1 MRWIAGA
8 VIFTLMLGPARA
20 FASPSAQPGELDPG
34 SAYYTGASGAPA
46 VANQN
51 PRPGSRL
58 RTYFPQF
65 FAAIVTHGG
74 SPLRRDSLHL
84 SVDGTDV
91 TASASITDGAV
102 SYIPRTRMPAGWH
115 DVFLEGSDTSGK
127 AFSDA
132 WAFQSEAPDGVNITN
147 PGSGLQVVESGAAR
161 DGGFAHLFF
170 TSPSDGSALLQL
182 CGFPALAFV
191 HIRLSPV
198 FFITVPFQ
206 FAGGFEPFGGCAPQ
220 VLFSPFGG
228 LGSIFIPLQIGGAGP
243 GFFHHHHHHHHYW
256 PRSTMPV
263 VRNAEPSLPVVTGAM
278 PVMAV
283 PQGTMPRVTMPRV
296 TMPQVRMPAVSVP
309 HVSVPHLSVPH
320 ISVPHPAVPLP
331 HSH

>member
-1 MRWIAGA
+1 MRWIAAA
-8 VIFTLMLGPARA
+8 VIFTLVLGPARA
-20 FASPSAQPGELDPG
+20 FAATSGQAGEIDPG
-34 SAYYTGASGAPA
+34 SAYYTGAAGAPA
-46 VANQN
+46 VQNQN
-51 PRPGSRL
+51 PRPGSLL

-65 FAAIVTHGG
+65 FATIVTHGG
-74 SPLRRDSLHL
+74 APLRRESLHL

-91 TASASITDGAV
+91 TGGASITANSV
-102 SYIPRTRMPAGWH
+102 SYTPRTRISAGWH
-115 DVFLEGSDTSGK
+115 DVFLQGADTSGR
-127 AFSDA
+127 AFSEA
-132 WAFQSEAPDGVNITN
+132 WAFQSEAPDGVNITS
-147 PGSGLQVVESGAAR
+147 PGSGLQVVASGDER
-161 DGGFAHLFF
+161 DGGFTHLFF

-228 LGSIFIPLQIGGAGP
+228 FGSIFIPLQIGAAGP
-243 GFFHHHHHHHHYW
+243 GFFHHHHHHHW

-263 VRNAEPSLPVVTGAM
+263 VRNAEPSLPVVGGAVPGSVRSI
-278 PVMAV
+278 PVMA
-283 PQGTMPRVTMPRV
+283 MPRVTMPRV

-309 HVSVPHLSVPH
+309 RVTVPHLTVPH
-320 ISVPHPAVPLP
+320 ISVPHPAAQQHPR
-331 HSH
+331 